1 MCLAGFQ
8 PAALFVVSNKKG
20 AECLCS
26 NNGLTARQA
35 VVDRSLQQSL
45 AAASCFCYLMGNASP
60 ARTNESRSSIS
71 TIRHR
76 ASHRHLSHHRVAIL
90 LRRARSLDEIT
101 DHRTHHRWRAFPHPC
116 FELFRLSIVSRAI
129 RRRELGAS
137 VTNAT
142 LRLGD
147 GCNHHRDVD
156 LPATLVR
163 SRLFLG
169 YWRHGPGRANPEF
182 ALRFP

>member
-1 MCLAGFQ
+1 M
-8 PAALFVVSNKKG
+8 AL
-20 AECLCS
+20 C
-26 NNGLTARQA
+26 AR
-35 VVDRSLQQSL
+35 SKQSL
-45 AAASCFCYLMGNASP
+45 APRARFCYLMDNASP

-76 ASHRHLSHHRVAIL
+76 ASDRHLSHDRTAIL
-90 LRRARSLDEIT
+90 LRWARSLDEIT
-101 DHRTHHRWRAFPHPC
+101 DHRTHHRWRAFPHSC
-116 FELFRLSIVSRAI
+116 FELFHLFIVSPAI
-129 RRRELGAS
+129 RRRQLGAS
-137 VTNAT
+137 VTDAT

-163 SRLFLG
+163 SRIFLG
-169 YWRHGPGRANPEF
+169 NWRHRPGRSNPEF

>member
-1 MCLAGFQ
+1 M
-8 PAALFVVSNKKG
+8 AL
-20 AECLCS
+20 C
-26 NNGLTARQA
+26 AR
-35 VVDRSLQQSL
+35 SKQSL
-45 AAASCFCYLMGNASP
+45 APRARFCYLMGNASP

-90 LRRARSLDEIT
+90 LRCARSLDEIT

-129 RRRELGAS
+129 RRRQLGAS
-137 VTNAT
+137 VTDAT

-147 GCNHHRDVD
+147 GRNHHRDVD

-169 YWRHGPGRANPEF
+169 NWRHSPGRANPEF